1 MCLIKIE
8 LTENELHSILNILTV
23 KSLSGNLDE
32 EDKVLRKKISKAITQ
47 IESKKNV
54 NL

>member
-1 MCLIKIE
+1 MNLVAVP
-8 LTENELHSILNILTV
+8 LNVALPPPEP
-23 KSLSGNLDE
+23 DE
-32 EDKVLRKKISKAITQ
+32 EDKVLGKKISKAITQ

>member
-1 MCLIKIE
+1 MSLIKIE

-23 KSLSGNLDE
+23 KALSDNLDE
-32 EDKVLRKKISKAITQ
+32 EDKALGKKISKAIKQ

-54 NL
+54 NI

>member
-8 LTENELHSILNILTV
+8 LTENELHLILNILTV

-32 EDKVLRKKISKAITQ
+32 EDKVLGKKISKASTQ
-47 IESKKNV
+47 IKSKKNV
-54 NL
+54 NI